1 MGSRAFPPPFQGSPV
16 VAGRPRVPLR
26 FTLGYGSRRRFA
38 AHEICDVGDPQ
49 RGAPYARR
57 AIFGRVSQLARHA
70 SLMQLPEIFD
80 QHDVGLQWLQLA
92 E

>member
-38 AHEICDVGDPQ
+38 GSRDL
-49 RGAPYARR
+49 RR
-57 AIFGRVSQLARHA
+57 WRSSTWCTVRSTGYFRKSVPTRPSCFADAITGNFRPA
-70 SLMQLPEIFD
+70 
-80 QHDVGLQWLQLA
+80 
-92 E
+92 